1 MSVSKDSHTVGDWIR
16 EHCLKPRAL
25 TVGAAADLLG
35 IARPTLSKILNG
47 RIELSAAV
55 AARLETVF
63 AIDAKALLEKQLQ
76 TTDSPVQTET
86 VSEQVRRYV
95 PRFLEVRAGDLVRW
109 ADTLD
114 ARARLSV
121 LLRRLIHSTGTS
133 LRTVDFPGNDD
144 SQRPGW
150 DGWVENEVGTP
161 WIPEEKSGWEFGVNK
176 DIDKK
181 ANGDFEKSLKQHS
194 EAERQA
200 IVFVFVTPRR
210 WPAKN
215 DWIQAKKALK
225 QWKDVRA
232 YDAVDLE
239 QWLEQ
244 SLPAQTWLMQELG
257 QPTKNVRTLE
267 RCWDHWSVVTEPPM
281 VPTFFEAAV
290 EAHKEEWR
298 TWLNDTESKAP
309 FVIEADTA
317 DIGLAF
323 FCCLAKTV
331 PDVTN
336 RILVFDKPGVL
347 PSLVQSSMDF
357 LAVVHSPDV
366 ERELAAVRDKV
377 RSIVICP
384 RSWRHVPGAMVLEET
399 AESTFDAGLKA
410 MALGP
415 ERRRALA
422 IETGG
427 SLTVL
432 YRRLA
437 AIRVMQQPVWAETDS
452 EKGRLM
458 TAAALLGTWEK
469 RTDAGTLATV
479 SGMEPA
485 AVERCWGQLRLLEDT
500 PVWEIGGVRGV
511 TSKMD
516 VFFAAAANVD
526 DAMLQRFYATA
537 EAVFTEKEP
546 TGGLTAETKR
556 QPSGEVQDQSRASG
570 MMRRGMADTLVFLS
584 VYGKTLFGRLLDFD
598 GEQRAETLVRHVLV
612 PMTEECWE
620 TNSTWLPFFAEA
632 VPTVF
637 LSLCENDV
645 REVAPVLKT
654 MMRPVELFSPCP
666 RIGLLDALE
675 VFAWEKATFARA
687 VYVLAKLVEWS
698 SEDHYGNTP
707 MRSLRAIFRRWM
719 PQTLAEAETRLAV
732 LQQLLKKYPK
742 VGWELCL
749 LQVERDDIGTYNHKP
764 RWRRRMTEYGEPQAV
779 AQALTA
785 QAVQLALSQPIY
797 NADQLCDLVKL
808 MPRLGEKQNRQ
819 VLALIEAWHRR
830 GQAWQDVEKVR
841 DVLRTTVILDPTAP
855 ATIRTSAEAL
865 YGQTTSADPVQR
877 NLWLFEDS
885 WSVKLE
891 EAAEAVSSDN
901 YQAQEQRLLTRRL
914 QAIDEIL
921 ASRGIAGVLQL
932 AEDAPS
938 PRDVGYTLAF
948 VTNEAFKVVDFVTT
962 VFQRPQG
969 KAVISALLWNWRGK
983 LTPILQALRGRL
995 PENDFVTLLLWAPC
1009 EPAVW
1014 VAAEGSSTCSD
1025 AYWKNVEPSVVTDEN
1040 AEAVV
1045 RRLVQAGRPWTAF
1058 RAVNY
1063 RLRSVDVRLLADLL
1077 RQMGQCVPEAPEE
1090 VKDDAIRRCFKIVEA
1105 SDVLTDEAKARL
1117 EFGFV
1122 EALGVRFVGD
1132 VSAIPY
1138 LDRYVAEHPEL
1149 FVQAI
1154 QWQFRREDGQA
1165 EEPFLTEPERKAR
1178 WRQSYA
1184 LLGALRRL
1192 PGSDAATAE
1201 GRAAQLEVWIRA
1213 VQSRAEAV
1221 GRRRIADKCIGHLLA
1236 RAPEEDGVWPPAAV
1250 CAALEAFHSDA
1261 MASGMYFERM
1271 NRFGV
1276 HFVDEKGTE
1285 SQKEAVKY
1293 RDWADQRMAEYPFTA
1308 VNVLIPLA
1316 EGFEAQA
1323 QREGESLQAER
1334 KAWL

>member
-1 MSVSKDSHTVGDWIR
+1 
-16 EHCLKPRAL
+16 
-25 TVGAAADLLG
+25 
-35 IARPTLSKILNG
+35 
-47 RIELSAAV
+47 
-55 AARLETVF
+55 
-63 AIDAKALLEKQLQ
+63 
-76 TTDSPVQTET
+76 
-86 VSEQVRRYV
+86 
-95 PRFLEVRAGDLVRW
+95 
-109 ADTLD
+109 
-114 ARARLSV
+114 
-121 LLRRLIHSTGTS
+121 
-133 LRTVDFPGNDD
+133 
-144 SQRPGW
+144 
-150 DGWVENEVGTP
+150 
-161 WIPEEKSGWEFGVNK
+161 
-176 DIDKK
+176 
-181 ANGDFEKSLKQHS
+181 
-194 EAERQA
+194 
-200 IVFVFVTPRR
+200 
-210 WPAKN
+210 
-215 DWIQAKKALK
+215 
-225 QWKDVRA
+225 
-232 YDAVDLE
+232 
-239 QWLEQ
+239 
-244 SLPAQTWLMQELG
+244 
-257 QPTKNVRTLE
+257 
-267 RCWDHWSVVTEPPM
+267 M
-281 VPTFFEAAV
+281 VPMFFEAVV

-298 TWLNDTESKAP
+298 RWLTNTKSEVP

-331 PDVTN
+331 PDATN

-347 PSLVQSSMDF
+347 SSLVQSSVDF

-427 SLTVL
+427 FLTVL

-437 AIRVMQQPVWAETDS
+437 AIRAMQQPVWAETDS

-458 TAAALLGTWEK
+458 AAAALLGTWDK
-469 RTDAGTLATV
+469 RTDVGTLATV

-516 VFFAAAANVD
+516 VFFAAAVNVD

-537 EAVFTEKEP
+537 EAVFTEKES
-546 TGGLTAETKR
+546 TGGQTAETKR
-556 QPSGEVQDQSRASG
+556 QPSGEVQDQPRASG

-584 VYGKTLFGRLLDFD
+584 VYGKTLFGHLLDFD

-637 LSLCENDV
+637 LSLCENDM
-645 REVAPVLKT
+645 REVEPVLKT

-675 VFAWEKATFARA
+675 VLAWEKATFARA

-698 SEDHYGNTP
+698 SEDNYGNTP
-707 MRSLRAIFRRWM
+707 MRSLRNIYRRWM
-719 PQTLAEAETRLAV
+719 PQTLAEAEMRLAV

-749 LQVERDDIGTYNHKP
+749 LQVERDDIGTYNQKP
-764 RWRRRMTEYGEPQAV
+764 RWRRRTTEYGEPQAV
-779 AQALTA
+779 ARDLTA
-785 QAVQLALSQPIY
+785 QAIQLALSQPTY
-797 NADQLCDLVKL
+797 NVDQLCDLVKL

-819 VLALIEAWHRR
+819 VLALIEAWYRR
-830 GQAWQDVEKVR
+830 GQVWQAVEKVR
-841 DVLRTTVILDPTAP
+841 EALRTTVILDPTAP
-855 ATIRTSAEAL
+855 TTIRTAAETL
-865 YGQTTSADPVQR
+865 YAQTTSADPVQR

-891 EAAEAVSSDN
+891 KAEEEISSAD
-901 YQAQEQRLLTRRL
+901 YQAQEKRLLTRRL
-914 QAIDEIL
+914 QAVDEIL
-921 ASRGIAGVLQL
+921 ANRGADGVLQL
-932 AEDAPS
+932 VEEAAS
-938 PRDVGYTLAF
+938 PRDVGYALTF
-948 VTNEAFKVVDFVTT
+948 VANEAFKAVNFVAA
-962 VFQRPQG
+962 VFRRPQG
-969 KAVISALLWNWRGK
+969 KAVVCALLWNLREK
-983 LTPILQALRGRL
+983 LTPVLQGLRGRL
-995 PENDFVTLLLWAPC
+995 PEEDFSTLLLWAPC

-1014 VAAEGSSTCSD
+1014 MAAESLPSGSDT
-1025 AYWKNVEPSVVTDEN
+1025 YWKAVEPSVVADDNVE
-1040 AEAVV
+1040 ELV
-1045 RRLVQAGRPWTAF
+1045 RRLMKAGRPWAAF

-1063 RLRSVDVRLLADLL
+1063 RLRSVDVRLLAELL
-1077 RQMGQCVPEAPEE
+1077 RQMGQSVPEVPEE
-1090 VKDDAIRRCFKIVEA
+1090 VKDDAIRRCFKIVDA
-1105 SDVLTDEAKARL
+1105 SDALTDEAKARL

-1122 EALGVRFVGD
+1122 EALGIRFVGD

-1138 LDRYVAEHPEL
+1138 LDRYVSEHPEL
-1149 FVQAI
+1149 FVQAL
-1154 QWQFRREDGQA
+1154 QWQFRREDGLA
-1165 EEPFLTEPERKAR
+1165 EAHPLPESERKAR
-1178 WRQSYA
+1178 WRQGYA
-1184 LLGALRRL
+1184 LLGALRCL
-1192 PGSDAATAE
+1192 PGSGVATPE
-1201 GRAAQLEVWIRA
+1201 GRAAQLAAWIRA
-1213 VQSRAEAV
+1213 VQTQAAAV

-1250 CAALEAFHSDA
+1250 CAVLEEFRSSE
-1261 MASGMYFERM
+1261 MANGMYFERM
-1271 NRFGV
+1271 NRFGA
-1276 HFVDEKGTE
+1276 HLVDEKGTA
-1285 SQKEAVKY
+1285 SRKEAAKY
-1293 RDWADQRMAEYPFTA
+1293 RDWADQRMVGYPFTA

-1323 QREGESLQAER
+1323 KREGESLLAER